1 MKKIA
6 ICGPSGVGKGFI
18 CNRIGSEFGFP
29 VLDTDRVVHDMY
41 EKDPVVINDLAGIFG
56 NKILKNGSIDR
67 GALGSIVFCDPQALD
82 TLNKTVHKHVR
93 SHMLLWFKAMEELGF
108 DAAVVD
114 IPQIVESGMAGEF
127 DLVIGVEAELHT
139 RMERITAR
147 DGISAEDA
155 RRRIENQLPAE
166 EYRKVC
172 HYTVKNDGPD
182 SFSFDSIKNIFKEV
196 HII

>member
-18 CNRIGSEFGFP
+18 CNRISSEFGFP

-67 GALGSIVFCDPQALD
+67 RALGSIVFCDPQALD
-82 TLNKTVHKHVR
+82 TLNKTVHKHVL
-93 SHMLLWFKAMEELGF
+93 SQMLLWFKEMELCGF
-108 DAAVVD
+108 DAAIVD

-127 DLVIGVEAELHT
+127 DLVIGVEADLQT
-139 RMERITAR
+139 RIERITAR
-147 DGISAEDA
+147 DGISTEDA
-155 RRRIENQLPAE
+155 LRRIKNQLPAE

-172 HYTVKNDGPD
+172 HYTVKNVGHG
-182 SFSFDSIKNIFKEV
+182 SFSFDSVKNIFKEV